1 MVGDKYC
8 SIRFKTGEELDEAL
22 VAALTACDNAE
33 KASHCADRALS
44 YTLNPP
50 IPTADGTYWRLW
62 DGEKYV
68 TSEIPARSEVLPK
81 IWMAEFVSQGLQGE
95 IIALDQL
102 TGPEE
107 PTLESVK
114 SGDFLISRKD
124 GGILRISELFDNY
137 WGHPIPCAGTDA
149 TIYGYLPEY
158 PASLTVGFSA
168 DCDFVCDGVDDQVE
182 IMAALKALP
191 PLGGKIRFEGG
202 TYNLSAS
209 IKVTSRLGDVEL
221 YCNTDSRAHFV
232 CGFVSGPWRG
242 LFTLSDAERITM
254 RNFSLESNRGGIG
267 VELAELS
274 RGARL
279 ENLILSGFEEAI
291 AMRNWLVGSN
301 VLEVVGCRFTGT
313 TLSSIN
319 AYFVHVKDCYISG
332 GNYGV
337 TAEADGS
344 NSMVQNCVILDVEN
358 GVYLNQPGAVIS
370 GNTIRASAAP
380 VVSVADKGAVVA
392 GNTFVGANI
401 TEVEGNT
408 YVGNIFIA

>member
-209 IKVTSRLGDVEL
+209 IKVDSGLGDVEM
-221 YCNTDSRAHFV
+221 YGDIDNQAKFV
-232 CGFVSGPWRG
+232 GNYSGGVWRG
-242 LFTLSDAERITM
+242 MFFLENVERLTV
-254 RNFSLESNRGGIG
+254 R
-267 VELAELS
+267 
-274 RGARL
+274 
-279 ENLILSGFEEAI
+279 NLILENAASVTFGLEVEGLTRGGTAENVSFLNISEAI
-291 AMRNWLVGSN
+291 AADDIFEIG
-301 VLEVVGCRFTGT
+301 VLEVKNCRFTGAT
-313 TLSSIN
+313 V
-319 AYFVHVKDCYISG
+319 AVG
-332 GNYGV
+332 GNFVRVMNCCFENCTTGV
-337 TAEADGS
+337 DLRNRGK
-344 NSMVQNCVILDVEN
+344 NGMVQSCVFVN
-358 GVYLNQPGAVIS
+358 ANQGVLVNQNNAVIS
-370 GNTIRASAAP
+370 SNVIQAT
-380 VVSVADKGAVVA
+380 SVPIYLSADKGAVVA